1 MDTHTTID
9 QARFRLEAAQRE
21 LDKATERQAKLDSFP
36 TEGTV
41 FLLMASKVTFDQ
53 FVSYSE
59 DGIPV
64 GVFATR
70 EEAKRYMQTFEHPVG
85 LDYQIKELPLHR

>member
-21 LDKATERQAKLDSFP
+21 LDEATARQAKLDTFP

-64 GVFATR
+64 GVFTTR
-70 EEAKRYMQTFEHPVG
+70 EEAKRYMEAFEHPVG
-85 LDYQIKELPLHR
+85 LAYQIKELPLHR

>member
-41 FLLMASKVTFDQ
+41 FLLQAVEFTCDQ
-53 FVSYSE
+53 FVTYAE
-59 DGIPV
+59 DGVAV
-64 GVFATR
+64 GVFTTR
-70 EEAKRYMQTFEHPVG
+70 EEAKRYTETFEHPVG
-85 LDYQIKELPLHR
+85 LAYQIKELPLHR